1 MGVTDRDVRD
11 ELIARGLL
19 DPASDMTEQRYKALT
34 LLLDRGASLDDLE
47 QNAHDLGYLASL
59 IMNGGPAT
67 MTRRE
72 LADRCGVTVEVLTKL
87 SLAAG
92 LPDPGP
98 DELSANEDDVALVQ
112 TFVAAAQIFGD
123 AATLQLA
130 RVVGTATARMADAV
144 ASTYRTAVAV
154 RAMETDASGL
164 SMVEANLE
172 LEALLPL
179 FMTAVQQLIRRHVA
193 ASTRP
198 ITPDDPRA
206 YDATTLCVGFADLVG
221 STSLAQRLGP
231 QELNATLA
239 EFDAA
244 ACDIVVAA
252 GGRVVKLIGD
262 EIMFTHPR
270 VPEAVGVARQILAFV
285 REHQTLTAGRC
296 GLAYGTVLTRD
307 GDCFGSTVNLAAR
320 LTGAADADEALLDAA
335 TAELFGLSTS
345 ADARVVTLK
354 GIDDPVRV
362 VPLPLR
368 TSAD

>member
-1 MGVTDRDVRD
+1 MDVTGRDVRD
-11 ELIARGLL
+11 QLIARGLL
-19 DPASDMTEQRYKALT
+19 DPASDLAAQRYKALK

-67 MTRRE
+67 MSRRE
-72 LADRCGVTVEVLTKL
+72 LADRCGVPVDVLTKL
-87 SLAAG
+87 SLAIG

-98 DELSANEDDVALVQ
+98 DALSANEDDIALVQ
-112 TFVAAAQIFGD
+112 VFVAAAQIFGD

-154 RAMETDASGL
+154 QALETDPSGL

-262 EIMFTHPR
+262 EIMFTHPH
-270 VPEAVGVARQILAFV
+270 VPAAVGVARQILAFV
-285 REHQTLTAGRC
+285 REHSILTAGRC

-307 GDCFGSTVNLAAR
+307 GDCFGPTVNLAAR
-320 LTGAADADEALLDAA
+320 LTGAAGVDEVLLDAT
-335 TAELFGLSTS
+335 TAELLGLP
-345 ADARVVTLK
+345 APVAARELTLK
-354 GIDDPVRV
+354 GIEDPVRV
-362 VPLPLR
+362 VPLPSP
-368 TSAD
+368 TAAD